1 MEKHDPGIHG
11 QMDTFN
17 LVIQHVLM
25 FDVWLL
31 TALDLFTYPFATLP
45 TKIISRQLIADSSI
59 GVTGAGHVFGM

>member
-1 MEKHDPGIHG
+1 MCSC
-11 QMDTFN
+11 
-17 LVIQHVLM
+17 LM
-25 FDVWLL
+25 FDYLL